1 MTDLK
6 TAERATAGPR
16 TVEGVVNYV
25 AEMSERPRYYANDH
39 SKDVMI
45 LDPRAVPIEDA
56 RGRADQPTLDGE
68 GFTLVRH
75 VSAVADFRD
84 GDEVA
89 RVHPAE
95 IQRLLLALTGAD
107 RVVTTGT
114 GGILRFSEKLDEV
127 GKLNNSWPARFI
139 HIDVADGAAA
149 ASAER
154 ARPRDIERPVR
165 RWAHY
170 NVWRALSPPPQ
181 DIPLAMCAAGS
192 LSDEDLVVADA
203 IFDHHGQPEWS
214 FESLM
219 VRYNPRHRWSYFS
232 NMTRDEALVFKTKD
246 SDPSKAHHVPHSA
259 FDDPSAP
266 PDAPPRISIEMR
278 ATAFW
283 FD

>member
-1 MTDLK
+1 MTDLD
-6 TAERATAGPR
+6 TATRPGAR
-16 TVEGVVNYV
+16 TVDGVVSYV
-25 AEMSERPRYYANDH
+25 AEMSERPRFYANDH
-39 SKDVMI
+39 SRDVMI

-56 RGRADQPTLDGE
+56 RGRLEPPTLDQD

-75 VSAVADFRD
+75 VSAVTDFRD
-84 GDEVA
+84 ADEVS
-89 RVHPAE
+89 RIHPGE
-95 IQRLLLALTGAD
+95 IEQLLLALTGAD
-107 RVVTTGT
+107 RVVSTGS
-114 GGILRFSEKLDEV
+114 GGILRFSEKLADV

-139 HIDVADGAAA
+139 HIDVSDSAAA

-154 ARPRDIERPVR
+154 ATPKDAGRPVR

-181 DIPLAMCAAGS
+181 DIPLAVCAADS
-192 LSDEDLVVADA
+192 LQDQDLVVADA

-219 VRYNPRHRWSYFS
+219 IRYNPRHRWSYFS